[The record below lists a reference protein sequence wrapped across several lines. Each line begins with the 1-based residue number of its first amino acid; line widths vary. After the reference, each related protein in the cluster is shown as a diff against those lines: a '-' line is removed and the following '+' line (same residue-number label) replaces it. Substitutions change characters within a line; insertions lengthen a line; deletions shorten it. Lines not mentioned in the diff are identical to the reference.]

1 MPTLAQPLPQLGRQG
16 HIELID
22 YALEL
27 VPETYEVREPTRVG
41 EKISTGD
48 VRYADFNPYESVS
61 AQAAFYGGYGLQR
74 YSDQPDPQVG
84 QRQIL
89 EALGVDC
96 RSVPVTLSPALV
108 TETLPASTGTPVWLG
123 EVQIN
128 ATSVMLAVAGNQ
140 LFQRTGTNVW
150 VARATLAGTAIK
162 GAVGVFNG
170 TLTIGYGAAVAAQKI
185 IDTTWALTTVQNDAA
200 ASLYIWAFTSDR
212 AAAYAAAQTAASAG
226 GGANTVMSS
235 TDGLTWAASSATI
248 CGSSTSTITSLAPG
262 GGAAILFVGKASELG
277 MIDRERG
284 TYRVAV
290 PYASTLPTNSQ
301 PLQWW
306 LASAADQQQG
316 PLQLFFTRDRA
327 PWVYQPGA
335 QGESGQAQNVAPWAD
350 PVLRA
355 PNIRGLPTAFQGT
368 ARFLYMVLK
377 NKSGRCFVVARDS
390 RTGAWTPLHD
400 LGSNDCQ
407 ALALTSTVG
416 VTNPLLFTGYGN
428 NIAYW
433 KLPLDGDATLDD
445 AACPFG
451 LAGTLDLPAID
462 LGLPD
467 EDKLDVAIRVVADG
481 LLPNHQTIR
490 VSYAADDSTLY
501 TPLGTADA
509 SPRTELT
516 FPPTMPLNR
525 RLKCRLTFT
534 TDDAS
539 KTPQLWAFI
548 VRATLNTRLMREW
561 RFEVFSPAGQTFQGD
576 DLTDGYTVR
585 QALWAAR
592 KAGTSVAFRDD
603 EGDPYNVRILE
614 MGVKTTTLG
623 GTRPPEKAIALRL
636 LELVTVAAPTYT
648 TTYALGAW
656 STGWFPMGFPGNGLG
671 PSTISNSDTV
681 VNGGPNAIYPVVT
694 IHGPGYYPT
703 LTNVTTGEVWTLN
716 YEIPAGA
723 TVTVDFTPGAHSIV
737 DQDSTDLTGYLAPGA
752 IWWGFGA
759 GSTTSISVLMGRAT
773 TASSIQI
780 VRSSY

>member
-16 HIELID
+16 HVELAG
-22 YALEL
+22 YPLEL
-27 VPETYEVREPTRVG
+27 VPDTYEVREPTRVG
-41 EKISTGD
+41 DKISTGD

-61 AQAAFYGGYGLQR
+61 AQAGFYGGYGLQR
-74 YSDQPDPQVG
+74 YSDQPDAQTA

-96 RSVPVTLSPALV
+96 RSLPVTLSPALV

-123 EVQIN
+123 EVQIA
-128 ATSVMLAVAGNQ
+128 ATPVMLAVAGNQ
-140 LFQRTGTNVW
+140 LFQRTGANTW
-150 VARATLAGTAIK
+150 VARATLAATAIK
-162 GAVGVFNG
+162 GAIGVFNG
-170 TLTIGYGAAVAAQKI
+170 TLTIGYGAAAVAQKI
-185 IDTTWALTTVQNDAA
+185 TATTWTLTNVLDDAG
-200 ASLYIWAFTSDR
+200 ASLYVWAFTSDR
-212 AAAYAAAQTAASAG
+212 AAAYAAAQTAASPG

-235 TDGLTWAASSATI
+235 TDGLTWSVSSATP

-290 PYASTLPTNSQ
+290 PYSSTLPTNSQ
-301 PLQWW
+301 PMQWW
-306 LASAADQQQG
+306 LATTENQQQG
-316 PLQLFFTRDRA
+316 PLQLFFTRDRS

-335 QGESGQAQNVAPWAD
+335 QGENGQAQNVAPWAD
-350 PVLRA
+350 PVLRP

-400 LGSNDCQ
+400 LGTNDCQ
-407 ALALTSTVG
+407 TLALTSTVG

-428 NIAYW
+428 NVAYW
-433 KLPLDGDATLDD
+433 KLPLDGDASLDD
-445 AACPFG
+445 SAVPFG
-451 LAGTLDLPAID
+451 LVGTLDLPAID

-467 EDKLDVAIRVVADG
+467 EDKLEVAVRVVADG
-481 LLPNHQTIR
+481 LVANHQTIR
-490 VSYAADDSTLY
+490 VAYAADDSTLY
-501 TPLGTADA
+501 TPLGTADS

-516 FPPTMPLNR
+516 FPTATTLNR

-561 RFEVFSPAGQTFQGD
+561 HFAVFSPAGQTFQGD
-576 DLTDGYTVR
+576 ELTDGYTLR

-592 KAGTSVAFRDD
+592 RAGVSVVFRDD

-614 MGVKTTTLG
+614 MGIKTSTLG
-623 GTRPPEKAIALRL
+623 GTRPPEKLIDLRL
-636 LELVTVAAPTYT
+636 LELISVAAPTFT

-656 STGWFPMGFPGNGLG
+656 STGWFPMDFPGNGLG
-671 PSTISNSDTV
+671 PSTISNTDSM
-681 VNGGPNAIYPVVT
+681 VNGGPNPVYPVVT
-694 IHGPGYYPT
+694 IRGPGYYPV
-703 LTNVTTGEVWTLN
+703 LTNTTTGEVWTLN

-723 TVTVDFTPGAHSIV
+723 TITVDFTPGAHRIV
-737 DQDSTDLTGYLAPGA
+737 DQDSTDLTPYLAPGS
-752 IWWGFGA
+752 IWWSFGA
-759 GSTTSISVLMGRAT
+759 GSTTGISVLMGRAT